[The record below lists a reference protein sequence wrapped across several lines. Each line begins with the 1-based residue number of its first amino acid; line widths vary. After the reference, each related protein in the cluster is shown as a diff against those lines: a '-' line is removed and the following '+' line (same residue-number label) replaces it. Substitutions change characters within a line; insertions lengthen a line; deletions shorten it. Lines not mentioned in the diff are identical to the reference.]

1 MILQFLRYWQNHI
14 YANDLHKLSYHSHIL
29 KNIVSYFSF
38 LPALPGRGGILL
50 NIKCIYSGN
59 FIGFNSLHFA
69 IRVFV
74 KIHVVDS
81 LSIFYDVVRLSLV
94 HIQMC
99 IRDRRI
105 SWQRMQTPRSSRLKN
120 GWKNLDLRRLA
131 TLQRIL
137 QDFGIAAQ
145 NLLKNPKKKQT
156 NGTKA
161 DNGSHTV
168 TMRRNGTLSVGHGK
182 PDAGSHF

>member
-29 KNIVSYFSF
+29 KNIVSYFFF

-81 LSIFYDVVRLSLV
+81 LSIFYDVVRCDIKKVSTFLIIFNCHFGVPLSFILCTYYTSV
-94 HIQMC
+94 SIISQYTKCLKLRKYICLKC
-99 IRDRRI
+99 IL
-105 SWQRMQTPRSSRLKN
+105 P
-120 GWKNLDLRRLA
+120 
-131 TLQRIL
+131 
-137 QDFGIAAQ
+137 
-145 NLLKNPKKKQT
+145 
-156 NGTKA
+156 
-161 DNGSHTV
+161 
-168 TMRRNGTLSVGHGK
+168 
-182 PDAGSHF
+182 